1 MDTLNQLPAWSQW
14 LAAFFI
20 LLGAIF
26 AFIGSLGLAILPD
39 FFTRLHAPTKNTTIG
54 IGGIVIASILIT
66 SVQGA
71 INLNEL
77 LIAIFLFLTAPISAH
92 IMAKAALHTELKM
105 FNRTKD
111 FRQEG
116 DSYEHILP
124 NKKDMEP

>member
-1 MDTLNQLPAWSQW
+1 MDALNQLPEWSQW

-20 LLGAIF
+20 LLGACF

-54 IGGIVIASILIT
+54 IGGIVIATIIIT
-66 SVQGA
+66 AAQGTP
-71 INLNEL
+71 NFNEL
-77 LIAIFLFLTAPISAH
+77 LITIFLFLTAPISEH

-105 FNRTKD
+105 FNRTRD

-124 NKKDMEP
+124 KEKDMEP

>member
-1 MDTLNQLPAWSQW
+1 MSVLNQLPEWAQW

-39 FFTRLHAPTKNTTIG
+39 FFTRLHAPTKNTTMG
-54 IGGIVIASILIT
+54 IGGIVIASIIVT
-66 SVQGA
+66 SVQGT

-105 FNRTKD
+105 FNRTRD
-111 FRQEG
+111 FRQKG

>member
-1 MDTLNQLPAWSQW
+1 MDALNQLPEWSQW

-20 LLGAIF
+20 LLGACF

-54 IGGIVIASILIT
+54 IGGIVIATIIIT
-66 SVQGA
+66 AAQGTP
-71 INLNEL
+71 NFNEL

-105 FNRTKD
+105 FNRTRD

-116 DSYEHILP
+116 DSYEHVLP
-124 NKKDMEP
+124 KEKDMEP

>member
-1 MDTLNQLPAWSQW
+1 MDALNQLPEWSQW

-20 LLGAIF
+20 LLGACF

-54 IGGIVIASILIT
+54 IGGIVIATIIIT
-66 SVQGA
+66 TAQGTP
-71 INLNEL
+71 NFNEL

-105 FNRTKD
+105 FNRTRD

-124 NKKDMEP
+124 KEKDMDS

>member
-1 MDTLNQLPAWSQW
+1 MDALNQLPEWSQW

-20 LLGAIF
+20 LLGACF

-54 IGGIVIASILIT
+54 IGGIVIATIIIT
-66 SVQGA
+66 AAQGTP
-71 INLNEL
+71 NFNEL

-105 FNRTKD
+105 FNRTRD

-124 NKKDMEP
+124 KEKDMEP

>member
-1 MDTLNQLPAWSQW
+1 MDALNQLPAWSQW

-66 SVQGA
+66 SVQGS

-111 FRQEG
+111 FRQEA

>member
-1 MDTLNQLPAWSQW
+1 MDALNQVPEWSQW

-20 LLGAIF
+20 LLGACF

-54 IGGIVIASILIT
+54 IGGIVIATIIIT
-66 SVQGA
+66 AAQGTP
-71 INLNEL
+71 NFNEL

-105 FNRTKD
+105 FNRTRD

-124 NKKDMEP
+124 KEKDMEP

>member
-1 MDTLNQLPAWSQW
+1 
-14 LAAFFI
+14 FFI
-20 LLGAIF
+20 LLGACF

-54 IGGIVIASILIT
+54 IGGIVIATIIIT
-66 SVQGA
+66 AAQGTP
-71 INLNEL
+71 NFNEL

-105 FNRTKD
+105 FNRTRD

-124 NKKDMEP
+124 KEKDMEP

>member
-1 MDTLNQLPAWSQW
+1 MDTLNQLPEWSQW
-14 LAAFFI
+14 AAAFFI

-54 IGGIVIASILIT
+54 IGGTVIAATIT
-66 SVQGA
+66 ASVQGS

-105 FNRTKD
+105 FSRTKD
-111 FRQEG
+111 ARGEG

-124 NKKDMEP
+124 KEKDMEP